1 MLLLNNKLKAKT
13 MLDIKLIRQ
22 NPEKVKEACRKKQTK
37 IDIDR
42 LLEIDKKRKE
52 LMLALED
59 TRAKKNQANEQIKQL
74 HDKADREAVIMK
86 MQELDKNDDRIE
98 AEFKDIDAEFQG
110 LMSIIP
116 NPPLDSVPEGKNEG
130 ENKEIRKWGDIPK
143 FDFQPKSH
151 FELGE
156 TLDLI
161 DTRRAAKVSGTRFG
175 FLKNEAVMLELA
187 LLDLGFKTLIKKGF
201 TPILPPVMIQKDVL
215 TGLGYNNNGFD
226 ETYCLDQD
234 NLCLVA
240 TTEHTIVPY
249 FKDEILKQDELP
261 KRFVG
266 FSSGFR
272 KEAGSYGKDTKG
284 ILRVHE
290 FHQSEMISFCKPE
303 DSEKEHRLMLEI
315 EEELM
320 QALKLPYHVVQMCT
334 GDLGDPAAAKF
345 DIEAWFPSENKYR
358 ETHST
363 SNCTDYQAR
372 RLNIR
377 FKHKNG
383 ELEFVHILNGT
394 VFSERPILAIL
405 ENYQQKDGSIEI
417 PKALQ
422 KYIGFKKI
430 SR

>member
-1 MLLLNNKLKAKT
+1 
-13 MLDIKLIRQ
+13 MLDIKFIRQ
-22 NPEKVKEACRKKQTK
+22 NPDEIKKACAKKQAK

-42 LLEIDKKRKE
+42 LLEIDKKRRE

-59 TRAKKNQANEQIKQL
+59 TRAKKNKANEEIKQL
-74 HDKADREAVIMK
+74 HEKANREAVIMK
-86 MQELDKNDDRIE
+86 MRELDKNDDRIE
-98 AEFKDIDAEFQG
+98 AEFKEIDAEFQG

-116 NPPLDSVPEGKNEG
+116 NPPLDNVPEGKNES
-130 ENKEIRKWGDIPK
+130 ENKEIRKWGDLPK
-143 FDFQPKSH
+143 FNFVPKSH

-161 DTRRAAKVSGTRFG
+161 DTQRAAKVSGTRFG
-175 FLKNEAVMLELA
+175 FLKNEGVMLEMA
-187 LLDLGFKTLIKKGF
+187 LLDLGFKILIKKGF
-201 TPILPPVMIQKDVL
+201 TPILPPVMIQKHVL
-215 TGLGYNNNGFD
+215 TGLGYNNNGFG

-249 FKDEILKQDELP
+249 FKDEILPESELP

-272 KEAGSYGKDTKG
+272 KEAGSYGKDTRG

-290 FHQSEMISFCKPE
+290 FHQSEMISFCQPE
-303 DSEKEHRLMLEI
+303 DSEKEHRLMLET

-320 QALKLPYHVVQMCT
+320 RVLKIPYHVVQMCT
-334 GDLGDPAAAKF
+334 GDLGDPAAAKY
-345 DIEAWFPSENKYR
+345 DIEAWFPSENRYR

-377 FKHKNG
+377 LRRKSG

-405 ENYQQKDGSIEI
+405 ENFQQKDGSVKVPDI
-417 PKALQ
+417 LQ
-422 KYIGFKKI
+422 KYCGFKTIKK
-430 SR
+430 

>member
-1 MLLLNNKLKAKT
+1 
-13 MLDIKLIRQ
+13 MLDIKFIRA
-22 NPEKVKEACRKKQTK
+22 NPDKVKEACRKKQVK

-86 MQELDKNDDRIE
+86 MQELDRSDDRIE
-98 AEFKDIDAEFQG
+98 AEFKEIDAEFQG

-116 NPPLDSVPEGKNEG
+116 NLPLDSVPEGKDES
-130 ENKEIRKWGDIPK
+130 ENKEIRKWGNITK
-143 FDFQPKSH
+143 FDFVPKSH
-151 FELGE
+151 FELGGA
-156 TLDLI
+156 LDLI
-161 DTRRAAKVSGTRFG
+161 DTQRAAKVSGTRFG
-175 FLKNEAVMLELA
+175 YLKNEGVMLEMA

-240 TTEHTIVPY
+240 TAEHAIVPY
-249 FKDEILKQDELP
+249 FKDEILPEQELP

-266 FSSGFR
+266 FSTAFR
-272 KEAGSYGKDTKG
+272 REAGSYGKDTKG
-284 ILRVHE
+284 ILRVHQ
-290 FHQSEMISFCKPE
+290 FNKLEMVSFVKPE
-303 DSEKEHRLMLEI
+303 DSEKEHAFLIAI

-320 QALKLPYHVVQMCT
+320 QALNLPYHVVQMCT
-334 GDLGDPAAAKF
+334 GDLGDPAAAKY

-358 ETHST
+358 ETHSA
-363 SNCTDYQAR
+363 SNCTDYQSR

-377 FKHKNG
+377 FKRKGG

-405 ENYQQKDGSIEI
+405 ENCQQKDGTVQI
-417 PKALQ
+417 PKVLQ

-430 SR
+430 SRKV

>member
-1 MLLLNNKLKAKT
+1 

-22 NPEKVKEACRKKQTK
+22 NPEKVKDACRKKQAK

-86 MQELDKNDDRIE
+86 MQELDKSDDRIE
-98 AEFKDIDAEFQG
+98 AEFKEIDAEFQG

-116 NPPLDSVPEGKNEG
+116 NLPLNSVPEGKDES

-143 FDFQPKSH
+143 FNFPPKSH

-161 DTRRAAKVSGTRFG
+161 DTQRAGKVSGTRFG
-175 FLKNEAVMLELA
+175 YLKNEGVMLEMA

-201 TPILPPVMIQKDVL
+201 TPILPPAMIQKDVL
-215 TGLGYNNNGFD
+215 MALGYNNRGFE

-240 TTEHTIVPY
+240 TAEHAIVPY
-249 FKDEILKQDELP
+249 FKDEILLEQELP

-266 FSSGFR
+266 FSAAFR
-272 KEAGSYGKDTKG
+272 REAGSYGKDTKG
-284 ILRVHE
+284 ILRVHQ
-290 FHQSEMISFCKPE
+290 FNKLEMVSFVKPE
-303 DSEKEHRLMLEI
+303 DSEKEHAFLIAI

-320 QALKLPYHVVQMCT
+320 QSLNLPYHVVQMCT
-334 GDLGDPAAAKF
+334 GDLGDPAAAKY

-358 ETHST
+358 ETHSA

-377 FKHKNG
+377 FKRKGG

-405 ENYQQKDGSIEI
+405 ENYQQKDGSIKVPRI
-417 PKALQ
+417 LQ
-422 KYIGFKKI
+422 KYTCFKEI
-430 SR
+430 R

>member
-1 MLLLNNKLKAKT
+1 
-13 MLDIKLIRQ
+13 MLDIKFIRV
-22 NPEKVKEACRKKQTK
+22 NPDKVKEACRKKQAK

-59 TRAKKNQANEQIKQL
+59 TRAKKNQANEQMKQL

-98 AEFKDIDAEFQG
+98 AEFKEIDAEFQG

-116 NPPLDSVPEGKNEG
+116 NPPLDNVPEGKNES
-130 ENKEIRKWGDIPK
+130 ENKEIRKWGDLPK
-143 FDFQPKSH
+143 FNFVPKSH

-161 DTRRAAKVSGTRFG
+161 DTQRAAKVSGTRFG
-175 FLKNEAVMLELA
+175 FLKNEGVMLEMA
-187 LLDLGFKTLIKKGF
+187 LLDLGFKILIKKGF
-201 TPILPPVMIQKDVL
+201 TPILPPVMIQKHVL
-215 TGLGYNNNGFD
+215 TGLGYNNNGFG

-249 FKDEILKQDELP
+249 FKDEILPESELP

-290 FHQSEMISFCKPE
+290 FHQSEMISFCQPE
-303 DSEKEHRLMLEI
+303 DSEKEHRLMLET

-320 QALKLPYHVVQMCT
+320 RVLKIPYH
-334 GDLGDPAAAKF
+334 
-345 DIEAWFPSENKYR
+345 R
-358 ETHST
+358 ERS
-363 SNCTDYQAR
+363 
-372 RLNIR
+372 
-377 FKHKNG
+377 
-383 ELEFVHILNGT
+383 
-394 VFSERPILAIL
+394 
-405 ENYQQKDGSIEI
+405 
-417 PKALQ
+417 
-422 KYIGFKKI
+422 
-430 SR
+430 

>member
-1 MLLLNNKLKAKT
+1 
-13 MLDIKLIRQ
+13 MLDIKYIRE
-22 NPEKVKEACRKKQTK
+22 NPELVKEGCRKKQVK
-37 IDIDR
+37 VGIDR
-42 LLEIDKKRKE
+42 LLEIDKKRRE

-59 TRAKKNQANEQIKQL
+59 TRAKKNQANDQIKQI
-74 HDKADREAVIMK
+74 HDKNEKDVVILK
-86 MQELDKNDDRIE
+86 MRELDSNSDRIQTE
-98 AEFKDIDAEFQG
+98 FEEIDEEFKS

-116 NPPLDSVPEGKNEG
+116 NLPLASVPEGKNES
-130 ENKEIRKWGDIPK
+130 ENKEIRKWGQIPK

-151 FELGE
+151 FEIGE
-156 TLDLI
+156 SLDVI
-161 DTRRAAKVSGTRFG
+161 DTQRTGKVSGTRFG
-175 FLKNEAVMLELA
+175 YLKNEVAILELA

-215 TGLGYNNNGFD
+215 SALGYNNRGFE

-249 FKDEILKQDELP
+249 FKDEVLSEQDLP

-272 KEAGSYGKDTKG
+272 REAGSYGKDTKG

-303 DSEKEHRLMLEI
+303 DSEKELALLLTI

-320 QALKLPYHVVQMCT
+320 QALKLPYHVVQMCS

-345 DIEAWFPSENKYR
+345 DIEAWFPSENRYR

-377 FKHKNG
+377 LKRKNG

-405 ENYQQKDGSIEI
+405 ENYQQKDGSVKI
-417 PKALQ
+417 PDVLR
-422 KYIGFKKI
+422 KYTGFKMIKAK
-430 SR
+430 